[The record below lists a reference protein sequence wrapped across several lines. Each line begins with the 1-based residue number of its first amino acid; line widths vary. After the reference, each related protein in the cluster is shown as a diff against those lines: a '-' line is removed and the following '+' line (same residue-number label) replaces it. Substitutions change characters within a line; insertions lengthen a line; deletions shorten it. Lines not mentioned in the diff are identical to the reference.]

1 MKGIQLRNKADKA
14 AEILIYE
21 DIGEGFWTSG
31 ITAQGFLKDLKA
43 LGEIDSLDI
52 RINSNGGSV
61 FDGVAIYN
69 ALKRHPATKNV
80 YVDGIAASI
89 ASVIAMA
96 GDSITMGEGSF
107 MMIHKASGLA
117 VGNANEMRDLA
128 DILEGIDAQLIDIYS
143 NRTGMDS
150 ELINKMMDEET
161 WMNASEAIEKKFA
174 DSVGEKLKI
183 AARADAKRFHNLPW
197 DLKRQNMSY
206 DAHKDCTFDNC
217 RVTPDQT
224 AAWQKDADPNI
235 KDSHSGPS
243 EVPNK
248 PADEPAPVLNKRKET
263 TMNIMDQLKA
273 RASEH
278 QTAAAAIRE
287 KANTE
292 SRDLTNAEREI
303 IQSHLDAFDAVQTD
317 IELQARLEGAD
328 DFLNQSAGR
337 KAQPDGLKNTRL
349 TPASEKGKG
358 GFNHF
363 GEFCAA
369 VRESTNTGK
378 TDPRLIANAAT
389 TYGSEGTGA
398 DGGHAVPPEWNAN
411 IVKMIMGEDSLIS
424 RTDQL
429 TIGSNSTT
437 YPVDETTAWQS
448 SGGIRV
454 YRDSEAAAIT
464 QSKPSLKDL
473 TIKLQ
478 RMTCLV
484 PLTDELLEDSV
495 AMGSYV
501 QAKAGENFDFKITDE
516 ILNGTGVGQMLGILN
531 APCTVSVA
539 KETSQVAG
547 TLVAENVLKLWSR
560 MEGRARR
567 NAVWLVNQDI
577 EPQLMQLNVKI
588 KNVAG
593 SENVGGMPVY
603 VPPGGLSAS
612 PYATLLGRPVIT
624 TEACQTVG
632 TKGDI
637 VFAALDKY
645 MTVAKAGGIR
655 SDVSIHLFFDQ
666 GITAFRFVMRNNG
679 QPWLSAPITRKNGTN
694 TLSHFV
700 TLDTRS

>member
-1 MKGIQLRNKADKA
+1 MKGIQLRNKADNA

-31 ITAQGFLKDLKA
+31 ITAQGFLKDLRA

-107 MMIHKASGLA
+107 LMIHKASGLA
-117 VGNANEMRDLA
+117 VGNANEMRELA

-143 NRTGMDS
+143 NRTGLDS

-161 WMNASEAIEKKFA
+161 WMNSSEAIEKKFA

-183 AARADAKRFHNLPW
+183 AAHANIERFHNIPESL
-197 DLKRQNMSY
+197 
-206 DAHKDCTFDNC
+206 
-217 RVTPDQT
+217 
-224 AAWQKDADPNI
+224 

-337 KAQPDGLKNTRL
+337 KTQPDGLKNTRL

-454 YRDSEAAAIT
+454 YRDSEAATMT

-484 PLTDELLEDSV
+484 PLTDELLDDAV

-516 ILNGTGVGQMLGILN
+516 ILNGTGTGMMLGILN

-539 KETSQVAG
+539 KEASQVAA
-547 TLVAENVLKLWSR
+547 TLVAENVLKMWSR